1 MTDTPTNTVL
11 LRNLPPQVEE
21 KDIRAELMMF
31 GAPVRDVRLMRRS
44 TGTSRGFAFVEF
56 QSVADAQ
63 RWMDHYQGVL
73 NIQNHYSATMHYSTP
88 KTQPDK
94 GPIHKTDW
102 TCSKSLRGNRKGT
115 DLIRSAPIPATP

>member
-1 MTDTPTNTVL
+1 MTDTPTNTIL

-63 RWMDHYQGVL
+63 RWMDHYQV
-73 NIQNHYSATMHYSTP
+73 
-88 KTQPDK
+88 KT
-94 GPIHKTDW
+94 
-102 TCSKSLRGNRKGT
+102 NV
-115 DLIRSAPIPATP
+115 